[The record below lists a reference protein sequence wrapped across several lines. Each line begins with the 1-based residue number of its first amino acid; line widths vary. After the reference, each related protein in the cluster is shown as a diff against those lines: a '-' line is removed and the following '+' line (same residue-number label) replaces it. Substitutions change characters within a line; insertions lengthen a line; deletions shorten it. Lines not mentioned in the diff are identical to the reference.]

1 LTPNRFV
8 EKAFKEIG
16 ILINWEGRGINE
28 VGIISDI
35 NRELSNSDNKDSI
48 QLKPGDVVVQIDPQ
62 YFRPTEVDFLLGDAS
77 RAREKLGW
85 EAVVSFDELVKL
97 MIDEDLKEAKKDH
110 LCNNA
115 GFPVYNHS
123 E

>member
-1 LTPNRFV
+1 
-8 EKAFKEIG
+8 
-16 ILINWEGRGINE
+16 
-28 VGIISDI
+28 
-35 NRELSNSDNKDSI
+35 LSVSDNKDSI
-48 QLKPGDVVVQIDPQ
+48 KLKPGDVVVRIDPQ

-77 RAREKLGW
+77 KAREKLGW

-97 MIDEDLKEAKKDH
+97 MIEEDLKEAKKDH

>member
-1 LTPNRFV
+1 M
-8 EKAFKEIG
+8 
-16 ILINWEGRGINE
+16 
-28 VGIISDI
+28 
-35 NRELSNSDNKDSI
+35 DSV
-48 QLKPGDVVVQIDPQ
+48 QLKAGDVVVRIDPQ
-62 YFRPTEVDFLLGDAS
+62 YFRPTEVEFLLGDAS
-77 RAREKLGW
+77 KAREKLGW

-97 MIDEDLKEAKKDH
+97 MIEEDLKEAKKDH

>member
-1 LTPNRFV
+1 
-8 EKAFKEIG
+8 
-16 ILINWEGRGINE
+16 
-28 VGIISDI
+28 
-35 NRELSNSDNKDSI
+35 
-48 QLKPGDVVVQIDPQ
+48 
-62 YFRPTEVDFLLGDAS
+62 LGDAS
-77 RAREKLGW
+77 KAREKLGW

-97 MIDEDLKEAKKDH
+97 MIEEDLKEAKKDH